1 MVGNI
6 KKQLEYLF
14 YKTSVSIVLPWYF
27 LRIGCNEFFESLPY
41 GELLWLEESDRAG
54 FFEKIFTGIQ
64 MNIFIQIWVWNMT
77 FLVFRICYRDCGPVG
92 KIEKMFGWSCYHKKQ

>member
-14 YKTSVSIVLPWYF
+14 YKTSVSVFLSWYF

-54 FFEKIFTGIQ
+54 FFEENFHWHPNEHLYPNLGLKYDIPS
-64 MNIFIQIWVWNMT
+64 
-77 FLVFRICYRDCGPVG
+77 L
-92 KIEKMFGWSCYHKKQ
+92 